1 MRVKVSHRVQALVRL
16 DDLVKL
22 QTQPL
27 YPLHFQHVRQGVNQ
41 LDVSHRNQNNVQ
53 SEKEFLNQL
62 AAPQGGGLELLLQ
75 VVA

>member
-1 MRVKVSHRVQALVRL
+1 
-16 DDLVKL
+16 
-22 QTQPL
+22 
-27 YPLHFQHVRQGVNQ
+27 VRQGVSQ

-62 AAPQGGGLELLLQ
+62 AAPQGGELELSLQ

>member
-1 MRVKVSHRVQALVRL
+1 
-16 DDLVKL
+16 
-22 QTQPL
+22 
-27 YPLHFQHVRQGVNQ
+27 VRQGVNQ